1 MIKHEKHVTDNRAS
15 ISKNSNDFLSLFSKI
30 FEDKVN
36 TSFEKVYENAL
47 IQNEKPQR
55 DEKCYLRPA
64 IMRIFLV
71 AGIQKQSPGGVSSK
85 TLPLIILKNS

>member
-1 MIKHEKHVTDNRAS
+1 MSLITEQAFLRTLT
-15 ISKNSNDFLSLFSKI
+15 ISFHSLVKI
-30 FEDKVN
+30 
-36 TSFEKVYENAL
+36 EKVYENAL

-64 IMRIFLV
+64 IMRIFVV
-71 AGIQKQSPGGVSSK
+71 AGIQKQSPGGVLSK